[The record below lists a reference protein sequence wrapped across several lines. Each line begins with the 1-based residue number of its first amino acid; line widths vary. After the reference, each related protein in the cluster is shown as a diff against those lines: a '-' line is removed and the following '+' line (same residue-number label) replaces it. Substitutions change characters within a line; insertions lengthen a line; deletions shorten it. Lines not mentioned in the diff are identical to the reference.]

1 MHIWTIGGK
10 LFCKYINVLK
20 LLLYIVFFLLF
31 FSVNFSVYI
40 YANSVSIHPFLCMLT
55 CSKTDLERIGID
67 VAWRC
72 QKQDLIMLNIFTF
85 FQIIWRTSLMKNKQ
99 TNPGLLSKQIVE
111 ASDTIPHL
119 LNQSEYHFFLSL
131 LLNVILITE
140 EQNIRLDQADILR
153 ITSYRKTLALQFQL
167 KILL

>member
-1 MHIWTIGGK
+1 
-10 LFCKYINVLK
+10 
-20 LLLYIVFFLLF
+20 
-31 FSVNFSVYI
+31 
-40 YANSVSIHPFLCMLT
+40 
-55 CSKTDLERIGID
+55 
-67 VAWRC
+67 
-72 QKQDLIMLNIFTF
+72 
-85 FQIIWRTSLMKNKQ
+85 MKNKQ